1 MSIGPALGRTAA
13 LAAFIA
19 AAVPR
24 ADAAGALAIGSC
36 DRHGYAYDYAT
47 LDAARTRA
55 LVECASQGDRSCH
68 IVSETAGGC
77 AAFAISGNC
86 GPRGW
91 SSASSRAEAEGV
103 ALDYCR
109 RYGGAHCRVRRW
121 VCDSG
126 N

>member
-1 MSIGPALGRTAA
+1 MSIGLALGRIAA
-13 LAAFIA
+13 SAIMLAAA
-19 AAVPR
+19 ATNVG
-24 ADAAGALAIGSC
+24 AAGALAIGSC

-47 LDAARTRA
+47 VDQARTRA
-55 LVECASQGDRSCH
+55 LVECASEGDRSCH
-68 IVSETAGGC
+68 VVSETAGGC

-91 SSASSRAEAEGV
+91 SSASSRTEAEGL

-121 VCDSG
+121 VCDGG